1 MRKCPTTRH
10 NGCQHTGTLKPR
22 FVMDKGNVEFEFPPL
37 WLVRPCHV
45 RRGRALVLAPR
56 LHCMAAMFKSYKTG
70 MCSALSDIRVV
81 FIEIFEHFAPN
92 LDIRA
97 LKHNG
102 VLVEL
107 YDRSD
112 MTQLWTQIPLEILLK
127 PPKIRKKNPEFFPPG
142 PTPQVQD
149 GAGYILSVILTSH
162 LSPHI

>member
-22 FVMDKGNVEFEFPPL
+22 FVMDKGNFEFEFPPL

-70 MCSALSDIRVV
+70 MCSALPDIRVV
-81 FIEIFEHFAPN
+81 FIKIFQHFALV

-102 VLVEL
+102 DSAEL
-107 YDRSD
+107 GDRSD
-112 MTQLWTQIPLEILLK
+112 LTLLSFQNLSEIQLKT
-127 PPKIRKKNPEFFPPG
+127 PKIRKKNPEFFPPG

-149 GAGYILSVILTSH
+149 GAGWILSVILTSH
-162 LSPHI
+162 LSPNI

>member
-22 FVMDKGNVEFEFPPL
+22 FVMDKGNVEFEFPPF
-37 WLVRPCHV
+37 WLVRPSHV
-45 RRGRALVLAPR
+45 RGGRALVLAPR
-56 LHCMAAMFKSYKTG
+56 LHCTAAMFKSYKTG

-81 FIEIFEHFAPN
+81 FIEIFQHFALN

-102 VLVEL
+102 AFGEL
-107 YDRSD
+107 DNRSGL
-112 MTQLWTQIPLEILLK
+112 TQLCSQSLPEILPK
-127 PPKIRKKNPEFFPPG
+127 SPKIKKKNPEFFPPG

>member
-1 MRKCPTTRH
+1 
-10 NGCQHTGTLKPR
+10 
-22 FVMDKGNVEFEFPPL
+22 MDKGNVEFEFPAFR
-37 WLVRPCHV
+37 LVRPSHV
-45 RRGRALVLAPR
+45 TGGRALVLAAR

-127 PPKIRKKNPEFFPPG
+127 PPKIRKKNPVFFPPG
-142 PTPQVQD
+142 PTPEVQD
-149 GAGYILSVILTSH
+149 GAG
-162 LSPHI
+162 

>member
-1 MRKCPTTRH
+1 M
-10 NGCQHTGTLKPR
+10 
-22 FVMDKGNVEFEFPPL
+22 
-37 WLVRPCHV
+37 
-45 RRGRALVLAPR
+45 APR

-102 VLVEL
+102 VLVEPH
-107 YDRSD
+107 DRSD

-127 PPKIRKKNPEFFPPG
+127 PPKIRKKNPVFFPPG
-142 PTPQVQD
+142 PTPEVQD
-149 GAGYILSVILTSH
+149 GAG
-162 LSPHI
+162 

>member
-1 MRKCPTTRH
+1 MQNPWTFKFSPKMRKCPTTRH

-142 PTPQVQD
+142 PTPEVQD
-149 GAGYILSVILTSH
+149 GAG
-162 LSPHI
+162 